1 MDNQTSSKIPMMGL
15 FKSLSLYLPLI
26 LLSSLLIFSIMSG
39 TLQKFLF
46 YVVAVL
52 LLIMLRL
59 IVFKA
64 SGSEKNNLN
73 NEKLPDDCS
82 IGLINT
88 FIPED
93 VLFGTYLLSFT
104 LFYFLTPMILL
115 SVDSKS
121 DSINYIIVLFF
132 MCYIFLDLSM
142 KKQMGC
148 TKNIT
153 NVSIAGNFFSGTL
166 LGAGLSALLY
176 TSSMKNL
183 LYVNDVNSEK
193 EVCSMPSQQKFK
205 CRVYKNGELVGSTI
219 S

>member
-1 MDNQTSSKIPMMGL
+1 MDNQPNSKIPMIGL

-26 LLSSLLIFSIMSG
+26 LLSSLLIFSIMSSS
-39 TLQKFLF
+39 LQKFLF
-46 YVVAVL
+46 YTSIIL
-52 LLIMLRL
+52 LIIMLRL
-59 IVFKA
+59 IVYK
-64 SGSEKNNLN
+64 SSSKILN
-73 NEKLPDDCS
+73 DTKLPEDCS

-115 SVDSKS
+115 TIDSGV

-142 KKQMGC
+142 KKEMGC
-148 TKNIT
+148 AKNIT
-153 NVSIAGNFFSGTL
+153 NVGIVGNFLSGTL
-166 LGAGLSALLY
+166 LGSGLSALIY
-176 TSSMKNL
+176 TSPIKNL
-183 LYVNDVNSEK
+183 LYVSNINGDK

-205 CRVYKNGELVGSTI
+205 CRVFKNGELVGS
-219 S
+219 SVS

>member
-1 MDNQTSSKIPMMGL
+1 
-15 FKSLSLYLPLI
+15 
-26 LLSSLLIFSIMSG
+26 MSG

-59 IVFKA
+59 IIFKA
-64 SGSEKNNLN
+64 SGTEKNILN
-73 NEKLPDDCS
+73 NIKIPDDCS

-115 SVDSKS
+115 TIDTNV

-132 MCYIFLDLSM
+132 MCYIFLDLAM

-148 TKNIT
+148 TQNVTNIGI
-153 NVSIAGNFFSGTL
+153 VGNFFSGTL
-166 LGAGLSALLY
+166 LGSGLSALLY
-176 TSSMKNL
+176 TSSVRNL
-183 LYVNDVNSEK
+183 LYVGEVNSDK